1 MSKIGKNDNIT
12 MEETKMRLKELR
24 KQRKENQTEIANYLN
39 LSQHAISSYEQ
50 GRTEPDLKTIKK
62 IADYF
67 NVSLDYLLERP
78 FRQIELSGASEKQKE
93 LIKEIL
99 ELDDTAVE
107 TVNAFIQ
114 GLKSRLF
121 TQTRRTE
128 WNS

>member
-1 MSKIGKNDNIT
+1 MYKQKQNDNINS
-12 MEETKMRLKELR
+12 EAKKMRLKELR
-24 KQRKENQTEIANYLN
+24 KQRNENQTAIANYLQ
-39 LSQHAISSYEQ
+39 LTQRAISSYEQ
-50 GRTEPDLKTIKK
+50 GKTEPDLKTIKK

>member
-1 MSKIGKNDNIT
+1 
-12 MEETKMRLKELR
+12 MRLKELR
-24 KQRKENQTEIANYLN
+24 KQRNENQTAIANYLQ
-39 LSQHAISSYEQ
+39 LTQRAISSYEQ
-50 GRTEPDLKTIKK
+50 GKTEPDLKTIKK

-99 ELDDTAVE
+99 ELDDPAVE
-107 TVNAFIQ
+107 TVNAFVQ